1 MQRFLESDHD
11 VGLDIGAPFRPRF
24 AAAGS
29 SKGRTTTTAAEKR
42 FKEIAEPGA
51 AELKFDAPILAAAP
65 LPSLRSAARRA
76 RAPTRWRLKAA
87 RLVPAR
93 AKLVIFLPLLR
104 VAQHFVGFVDLFK
117 LFFGRFFILGH
128 VRMILARQFA
138 KRGPNLTVGRC
149 FRDPERLV
157 IISELH
163 CHRSSNLVRPP
174 HSRNLSSMRDLGKF
188 IIILGLIT
196 TVIGFVL
203 WGGFMPR
210 WLGRLPGDI
219 RIEGKHSAFYFP
231 IVTCIILSIVLSL
244 LFSLFRR

>member
-1 MQRFLESDHD
+1 MQRFLERDHD
-11 VGLDIGAPFRPRF
+11 VGLDIGAAFRRRF
-24 AAAGS
+24 ASAESG
-29 SKGRTTTTAAEKR
+29 KGRTTATAAEKR
-42 FKEIAEPGA
+42 FKEIAEPCA
-51 AELKFDAPILAAAP
+51 AEFKFDTAILAAAP
-65 LPSLRSAARRA
+65 LPL
-76 RAPTRWRLKAA
+76 LKTA

-117 LFFGRFFILGH
+117 LFFGRFFILGY
-128 VRMILARQFA
+128 VRMIFARQFA
-138 KRGPNLTVGRC
+138 KRGPNLAVGRC

-163 CHRSSNLVRPP
+163 CHRSSNLVPPP
-174 HSRNLSSMRDLGKF
+174 HSRNLSSMHDLGKF

-196 TVIGFVL
+196 TLIGLAL
-203 WGGFMPR
+203 WSGFMPK

-244 LFSLFRR
+244 LFSLRSE